1 MKINQYVTLLT
12 FLLQN
17 SVIANF
23 EYWSEFI
30 LRIQRDEAARHPALT
45 KMFGDLRIPSLFCL
59 RLRSVWRIGKQLEWN
74 EAIQQ
79 FPLKGV
85 PPVAVEAPM
94 QASLLITKLNTIISA
109 VRVSEESEL
118 TLELSDGSS
127 IVVQGIGGEWDESWI
142 LELPADDPDRDQWQ
156 IICESQGLIGGR
168 VPKPL
173 HI

>member
-12 FLLQN
+12 LLLQN

-45 KMFGDLRIPSLFCL
+45 QMFGALRIPSLFCL
-59 RLRSVWRIGKQLEWN
+59 RLRSAWRIGKQLEWDD
-74 EAIQQ
+74 AIQR

-94 QASLLITKLNTIISA
+94 QAGLLMTKLNKGISA
-109 VRVSEESEL
+109 VRVSEDSEL
-118 TLELSDGSS
+118 TLDLSDGSS
-127 IVVQGIGGEWDESWI
+127 IVVQGIGGGWDESWI
-142 LELPADDPDRDQWQ
+142 LELPVDDPDRDQWQ

-168 VPKPL
+168 FPTPI